1 MAGSTCLHSLV
12 AATFILAAAMA
23 LASPADT
30 PPIEVVVAQA
40 RLDVAGQKIVVDL
53 RLLNDGDR
61 AVSYTLPEI
70 VTARV
75 MQEGAERAIALRC
88 QQGTTRILMLPPTGF
103 VKLDCHGDLET
114 VLKSGTLS
122 IPEWGS
128 AEVSIKADERTTRM
142 ATAQPS
148 PVKAVSPEAGEELNA
163 APPGDRRAGNA
174 FAGNLAPY
182 EPIYAVYGPG
192 TDSAARIQI
201 SFKYR
206 LFGSR
211 ESAGLGPSWRD
222 GLHFAYTQRMF
233 WDVNARSSPFRNVDY
248 LPELFY
254 LTRPITLDEGFI
266 LGGQFGVRH
275 ESNGRAGE
283 QSRSLNSVYLAP
295 MAAIQLSNGYRLTV
309 GPRLSF
315 LIGDS
320 SDNPNIMR
328 YRGATSLFM
337 EVGRKDGLRLS
348 TSTRFNVS
356 SGKGALGADISYPLN
371 RLWSGGPD
379 LYLYGQSFLGY
390 GENLL
395 DYDRKVTRLRIG
407 LAIIR

>member
-1 MAGSTCLHSLV
+1 M
-12 AATFILAAAMA
+12 AAAISIMTAGMA
-23 LASPADT
+23 LASPGAA
-30 PPIEVVVAQA
+30 PPIEAVVARA
-40 RLDVAGQKIVVDL
+40 KADTATQKIVIDL
-53 RLLNDGDR
+53 RLLNVGDD
-61 AVSYTLPEI
+61 AVSYSLPDE

-75 MQEGAERAIALRC
+75 TQDGAERTIALRC
-88 QQGTTRILMLPPTGF
+88 TAGAAGVRTIAPEGF
-103 VKLDCHGDLET
+103 IKLRCDGDLET
-114 VLKSGTLS
+114 SLAGGTVS

-128 AEVSIKADERTTRM
+128 AEIRIKADDRITRM
-142 ATAQPS
+142 AVAQQP
-148 PVKAVSPEAGEELNA
+148 PLDAHFTEARERPNV
-163 APPGDRRAGNA
+163 APPGDRSAGNA
-174 FAGNLAPY
+174 FASNLAPY

-192 TDSAARIQI
+192 TNSAARIQI

-254 LTRPITLDEGFI
+254 LTHPITLDDGFI
-266 LGGQFGVRH
+266 LGGQFGIRH
-275 ESNGRAGE
+275 ESNGRAGM
-283 QSRSLNSVYLAP
+283 QSRSLNSAYLAP
-295 MAAIQLSNGYRLTV
+295 MAAIELPNGYRLAL

-315 LIGDS
+315 LIGDN
-320 SDNPNIMR
+320 SDNPDIMR
-328 YRGATSLFM
+328 YRGASSLFM
-337 EVGRKDGLRLS
+337 EVGREDGLRLS
-348 TSTRFNVS
+348 TSTRFNIS
-356 SGKGALGADISYPLN
+356 NGKGALSADISYPLN

-379 LYLYGQSFLGY
+379 LYFYGQSFAGY